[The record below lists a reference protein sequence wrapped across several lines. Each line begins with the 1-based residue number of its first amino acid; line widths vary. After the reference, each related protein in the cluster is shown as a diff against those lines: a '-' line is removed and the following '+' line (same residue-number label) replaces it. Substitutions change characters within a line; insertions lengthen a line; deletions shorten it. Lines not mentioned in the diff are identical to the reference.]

1 MSEMA
6 IDHAGWGPPVISW
19 FINQY
24 NLHELVRFYQ
34 KPSFF
39 SHLCS
44 ATEPYQ
50 LGAPS
55 SVKSSILVPKK
66 KPGAR
71 GNKPKALELAN
82 RALELARRAEDGNVE
97 GRVLGVME
105 LIKGA
110 LVIPHKVVPHS

>member
-1 MSEMA
+1 MFGNWTLST
-6 IDHAGWGPPVISW
+6 GGPI
-19 FINQY
+19 FCEIQ
-24 NLHELVRFYQ
+24 HF
-34 KPSFF
+34 
-39 SHLCS
+39 
-44 ATEPYQ
+44 
-50 LGAPS
+50 GA
-55 SVKSSILVPKK
+55 KK